1 MKRLRII
8 FSTTLGWNPG
18 DEFILFGI
26 RNLLSFFGIKFDE
39 IIYNRH
45 PMIRT
50 KFDAIN
56 RLLALG
62 AYLFADS
69 PDMQLKRLLSGRY
82 EFMDNSFKKT
92 SQKIADYIIIAGTPE
107 WAGPRNEE
115 LLSWAV
121 DNKVHGALVGVGLK
135 NKLTKN
141 ARRFLSEFAELI
153 TTRDNAAYEQL
164 KAFGAIKGVCPALF
178 AAPETKKVERVENI
192 AIVFQGKRLWAN
204 SVPLG
209 VFDALLPV
217 YAKLIHD
224 FDAKIVCHHFADFK
238 EAVAVFGNGAEVI
251 YTTNSSELLH
261 LYKDFDLVVGTRL
274 HGVGAAASWGI
285 PGILIRHDQR
295 TSESSS
301 FNEIVVSPTDDIIK
315 IIEEYD
321 WQKRSEQL
329 AKHKADWLKRMR
341 ELLLRTS
348 LSAFVENR

>member
-26 RNLLSFFGIKFDE
+26 RNLLSSFGLKFDE

-62 AYLFADS
+62 AYLFADN

-121 DNKVHGALVGVGLK
+121 NNKVHGALVGVGLK
-135 NKLTKN
+135 NNITKN

-178 AAPETKKVERVENI
+178 AAPETKKVERIENI
-192 AIVFQGKRLWAN
+192 EAKKRGVNPWDYPTFQCCTELKTY
-204 SVPLG
+204 
-209 VFDALLPV
+209 ALKNYL
-217 YAKLIHD
+217 KKNKND
-224 FDAKIVCHHFADFK
+224 
-238 EAVAVFGNGAEVI
+238 AVFVGIRWSECGIRGKEKFYSWREDPPHYRVHPLLNWSEKMVWDYIKKNNIPYNPLYDKEDHNGLVYRSIGCYPCTKPTRKEGEERAGRNQEKEEI
-251 YTTNSSELLH
+251 MEH
-261 LYKDFDLVVGTRL
+261 LRALGY
-274 HGVGAAASWGI
+274 
-285 PGILIRHDQR
+285 
-295 TSESSS
+295 
-301 FNEIVVSPTDDIIK
+301 
-315 IIEEYD
+315 
-321 WQKRSEQL
+321 
-329 AKHKADWLKRMR
+329 M
-341 ELLLRTS
+341 
-348 LSAFVENR
+348 